1 MTALEGSVL
10 VVDDTPA
17 KRYIMASWLRRGGYD
32 VVEAATGAE
41 ALARVREGGIGV
53 VVLDVKLP
61 DLSGFEVSEQIKSD
75 PRHEATPVIH
85 VSAAAVDPADRTQGL
100 TRGADAYLVEPI
112 DPDELLA
119 TIASVLRHYQAR
131 RHAESL
137 AARLARLARVST
149 AISTT
154 TSFTEMLEI
163 AVRGATSIF
172 NAPAAVVATRT
183 DGTQVAATSV
193 GPAAP
198 VTIQPWRL
206 GRDEPPV
213 GTRYTDEAAHR
224 CPPNAWPTDDTIRV
238 LTVRGRLDRPP
249 VRVLVPTSANV
260 EGAPVLTLLGQA
272 VMSAINMIWF
282 FDEERDLAVT
292 LQRSL
297 LPRRLP
303 QLPEFE
309 LAVRYVPASK
319 RAEIGGDFY
328 EAMRIGKSLLVAVGD
343 VGGHSLH
350 AATVMAELR
359 HATRAYLAEGHGPAA
374 VINEL
379 NRLMAQLIPDE
390 IATLC
395 LLAIDPASGEVRLA
409 NAGHPP
415 PLIATAGGG
424 VVVVD
429 QHTALLGIETGPA
442 DEVRFVLQPGD
453 TLIVY
458 TDGLVERRGELPD
471 VGVARLAAA
480 AREVEPNLEA
490 FASRILHD
498 VGPAE
503 ARDDIAFVAIRRRPP
518 LSARVVR

>member
-1 MTALEGSVL
+1 MTAPDGSVL
-10 VVDDTPA
+10 VVDDQPS
-17 KRYIMASWLRRGGYD
+17 KRYILATWLRRGGYD

-41 ALARVREGGIGV
+41 ALARVREGGIGA

-61 DLSGFEVSEQIKSD
+61 DLSGFEVSEQIKGD
-75 PRHEATPVIH
+75 PRHEATPIIH
-85 VSAAAVDPADRTQGL
+85 VSAAAIDPVDRTQGL
-100 TRGADAYLVEPI
+100 ARGADAYLAEPI

-119 TIASVLRHYQAR
+119 TIGSVLRYYRAR
-131 RHAESL
+131 RHAEAL
-137 AARLARLARVST
+137 AARLATLARVNT

-154 TSFTEMLEI
+154 TSFSEMLEI
-163 AVRGATSIF
+163 AVQGATSIF
-172 NAPAAVVATRT
+172 DAPAAVVATRT
-183 DGTQVAATSV
+183 DGAQVAATSA
-193 GPAAP
+193 GPGAP
-198 VTIQPWRL
+198 VTIQPWPL

-213 GTRYTDEAAHR
+213 GTRYSDESAHR
-224 CPPNAWPTDDTIRV
+224 CPPNAWPAGETVRV

-249 VRVLVPTSANV
+249 VRVLVPTRADV

-272 VMSAINMIWF
+272 VVSAVNLIWL
-282 FDEERDLAVT
+282 FDEERDLALT

-303 QLPEFE
+303 QLPELE
-309 LAVRYVPASK
+309 LAVRYVPATK

-328 EAMRIGKSLLVAVGD
+328 EAVLIGTTLHVAVGD

-350 AATVMAELR
+350 AATIMAELR
-359 HATRAYLAEGHGPAA
+359 HATRAYLSEGHGPAR

-379 NRLMAQLIPDE
+379 NRLMARLIPDE
-390 IATLC
+390 IATMC
-395 LLAIDPASGEVRLA
+395 LLAIDRTSGEVRLA

-415 PLIATAGGG
+415 PLVATAEG
-424 VVVVD
+424 VAVVD
-429 QHTALLGIETGPA
+429 RHTALLGIEARPA
-442 DEVRFVLQPGD
+442 EEVRFALDPGD

-498 VGPAE
+498 VGPAD
-503 ARDDIAFVAIRRRPP
+503 ARDDIAFVAIRR
-518 LSARVVR
+518 ARR